1 MFPLAFGPLFV
12 ALDGLPGV
20 FSFVLHSL
28 VGVSD
33 QAFLIFQSCGS
44 LLSEIIVFPL
54 CLFRVLVLHMFMGLV
69 FPFHEHT

>member
-12 ALDGLPGV
+12 ALDGFPGV

-33 QAFLIFQSCGS
+33 QAFLIFQSLRKS
-44 LLSEIIVFPL
+44 V
-54 CLFRVLVLHMFMGLV
+54 V
-69 FPFHEHT
+69 